1 MDGPLSQEE
10 IDRLLSGQQGGGGD
24 SAPSPA
30 AGLSAD
36 GEPVTLTGAGL
47 SDLGGTDA
55 GESAA
60 VKQAAERQPAAPS
73 GPPATAVVD
82 APSVSAALA
91 MPGML
96 AEAAVPSGGNL
107 ELMYDIPLE
116 VSVELGR
123 TTMSLAKVLSLGTG
137 SIIQLNRLPG
147 EHVDLLVNGRLVARG
162 EIVVLNESFGLRVT
176 DIVQKDAEA

>member
-10 IDRLLSGQQGGGGD
+10 IDRLLAGQGGGD
-24 SAPSPA
+24 EAEPSSAPPEA
-30 AGLSAD
+30 A
-36 GEPVTLTGAGL
+36 
-47 SDLGGTDA
+47 DA
-55 GESAA
+55 GDGPAPDLEPAPRPEAVAVSA
-60 VKQAAERQPAAPS
+60 
-73 GPPATAVVD
+73 PPATAVVE
-82 APSVSAALA
+82 APSVTAALA

-96 AEAAVPSGGNL
+96 AEPPLPSGGNL

-176 DIVQKDAEA
+176 DIVQRDAEG